1 MACNWGLMNRIDY
14 SDPKVIK
21 NVLFNYDE
29 LMRLARKGDQVAAI
43 VCVDV
48 KQAVHAEKVLT
59 FKQRRYLG
67 LWWQGFNTIEIAT
80 MYHKDPSV
88 VNRVLYI
95 GFIRISKFLSQK
107 IHKTPSA
114 VYMLGED
121 TFHGLYYA
129 R

>member
-67 LWWQGFNTIEIAT
+67 LWWQGFNTIEIAA
-80 MYHKDPSV
+80 MYHKDPWTINQV
-88 VNRVLYI
+88 INK
-95 GFIRISKFLSQK
+95 GFKRISKYLAIK
-107 IHKTPSA
+107 ISKTPHKT
-114 VYMLGED
+114 YYLGED
-121 TFHGLYYA
+121 TLHGL
-129 R
+129 

>member
-14 SDPKVIK
+14 SNPKVIK

-48 KQAVHAEKVLT
+48 KQAVHVEKVLT

-67 LWWQGFNTIEIAT
+67 LWWQGFNTIEIAA
-80 MYHKDPSV
+80 MYHISHV
-88 VNRVLYI
+88 AVINIINR
-95 GFIRISKFLSQK
+95 GFVRISNYLGEKGYK
-107 IHKTPSA
+107 TPHKT
-114 VYMLGED
+114 YYLGED
-121 TFHGLYYA
+121 TLHGL
-129 R
+129 

>member
-1 MACNWGLMNRIDY
+1 MACNWGLVNRIDY
-14 SDPKVIK
+14 RDPKVIK

-67 LWWQGFNTIEIAT
+67 LWWQGFNTIEIAA
-80 MYHKDPSV
+80 MYHISHV
-88 VNRVLYI
+88 AVINIINR
-95 GFIRISKFLSQK
+95 GFVRISNYLGEKGY
-107 IHKTPSA
+107 KTPDFNA
-114 VYMLGED
+114 Y
-121 TFHGLYYA
+121 
-129 R
+129 